1 MTNRNAKTMSKVEE
15 KSKEFQVLEVG
26 DLGSLDLSM
35 LKEVAHEIIDL
46 VCHPSHLSLSAAS
59 YLKPQQR

>member
-1 MTNRNAKTMSKVEE
+1 MANENTKTTSKVED

-35 LKEVAHEIIDL
+35 LKEAAHEIIDL
-46 VCHPSHLSLSAAS
+46 VCHPSHLSLAAAS